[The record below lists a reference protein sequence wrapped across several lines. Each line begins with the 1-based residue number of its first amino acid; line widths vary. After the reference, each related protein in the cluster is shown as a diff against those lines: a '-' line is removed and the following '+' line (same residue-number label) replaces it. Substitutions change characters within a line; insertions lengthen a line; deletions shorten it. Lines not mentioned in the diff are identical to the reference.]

1 MGNRLKIEKLVYGGD
16 GLARTQPDA
25 KGRRM
30 AVFVPF
36 TLPDETVEAG
46 TLRIKGGMARAEL
59 ESVVEPAAERQQPPC
74 PHFGKC
80 GGCHLQHGSYNLQL
94 DAKQTIL
101 RETLER
107 ARIKVS
113 TEIDLLS
120 AGPWSYRNRIRLHL
134 RTAPQWQAGY
144 LERNSHRLLEIAEC
158 PIAAPLLQSAIKALA
173 LPEVA
178 RHAPNVLEQVEL
190 FCNQDGSQAT
200 LNASVT
206 APAGDFAAE
215 FERWI
220 AALQFAMPQFVG
232 AVAVTRTSDSLE
244 NRVVATTGSPALT
257 YRVER
262 HDYHVSATSFFQVN
276 LHLLDKL
283 VALVTSPLI
292 ADLRGQASARVF
304 DLYAGAG
311 LFSVP
316 LADAGLQVTAVESA
330 MSSSADLA
338 TNLLPFGNATTVRS
352 TTEQFL
358 ARTKLRPNAILL
370 DPPRAGLGAEVTQ
383 QLVRIGSPT
392 LAYLSCDPT
401 TLARDLQP
409 LLAAGYHIVNLTWID
424 LFPQTFHI
432 ETFVLLKRS

>member
-1 MGNRLKIEKLVYGGD
+1 
-16 GLARTQPDA
+16 
-25 KGRRM
+25 
-30 AVFVPF
+30 
-36 TLPDETVEAG
+36 
-46 TLRIKGGMARAEL
+46 
-59 ESVVEPAAERQQPPC
+59 
-74 PHFGKC
+74 
-80 GGCHLQHGSYNLQL
+80 
-94 DAKQTIL
+94 
-101 RETLER
+101 
-107 ARIKVS
+107 
-113 TEIDLLS
+113 
-120 AGPWSYRNRIRLHL
+120 
-134 RTAPQWQAGY
+134 
-144 LERNSHRLLEIAEC
+144 
-158 PIAAPLLQSAIKALA
+158 
-173 LPEVA
+173 
-178 RHAPNVLEQVEL
+178 
-190 FCNQDGSQAT
+190 
-200 LNASVT
+200 
-206 APAGDFAAE
+206 
-215 FERWI
+215 
-220 AALQFAMPQFVG
+220 
-232 AVAVTRTSDSLE
+232 
-244 NRVVATTGSPALT
+244 
-257 YRVER
+257 
-262 HDYHVSATSFFQVN
+262 VSATSFFQVN